1 MIADPF
7 TTITTH
13 DGGESPSRGH
23 GADGQPFDLT
33 VKVKRPTT
41 KDHAHD
47 WKQYGVTL
55 TPTYPPRNG
64 LAGAMVLWRCG
75 RRGWSPMRE
84 VAYKFKR
91 PPAMPAPT
99 ATRWSWAMVK
109 GV

>member
-23 GADGQPFDLT
+23 ADGQPFDLT

-41 KDHAHD
+41 KDHTHD
-47 WKQYGVTL
+47 WKQYAVTL

-64 LAGAMVLWRCG
+64 LAGAVVLWRCG
-75 RRGWSPMRE
+75 GRRGCSAMRE

-91 PPAMPAPT
+91 PPSNARANRDT
-99 ATRWSWAMVK
+99 LELAMVK